1 MLIQKA
7 VTALST
13 FGGLGNLPFAP
24 GTWGSLVAI
33 PIGWFVIETFGN
45 TSLLFV
51 SFVVF
56 LIGVWASSQFAKHL
70 ETADPSSCVIDE
82 VAGQLT
88 VLSFFANDPVVML
101 SAFLTFRFFDII
113 KVWPTSWVD
122 KNIRGGF
129 GIMIDDIMAAAQS
142 IAVIKFA
149 LFFLY

>member
-1 MLIQKA
+1 MLIEKA

-24 GTWGSLVAI
+24 GTWGSLVAV
-33 PIGWFVIETFGN
+33 PIGWFVIEKFGN

-51 SFVVF
+51 SFGVF
-56 LIGVWASSQFAKHL
+56 VIGVWASSRFAKHRK
-70 ETADPSSCVIDE
+70 TADPSSCVIDE

-88 VLSFFANDPVVML
+88 VLSFFANDPVIML

-129 GIMIDDIMAAAQS
+129 GIMIDDIIAAIQS
-142 IAVIKFA
+142 IATMKFA

>member
-33 PIGWFVIETFGN
+33 PIGWVVIEVFGN

-56 LIGVWASSQFAKHL
+56 LMGVWASSQFAKHRK
-70 ETADPSSCVIDE
+70 TADPSSCVIDE

-88 VLSFFANDPVVML
+88 VLSFFANDPVIML

-129 GIMIDDIMAAAQS
+129 GIMIDDIIAASQS
-142 IAVIKFA
+142 IAVMKFA

>member
-7 VTALST
+7 IEALST
-13 FGGLGNLPFAP
+13 FGGVGDLPFAP

-33 PIGWFVIETFGN
+33 PIGWFVIEIFGN

-51 SFVVF
+51 SFGVF
-56 LIGVWASSQFAKHL
+56 VIGVWASSQFAKRRDS
-70 ETADPSSCVIDE
+70 ADPSSCVIDE

-88 VLSFFANDPVVML
+88 VLSFFANDPVIML
-101 SAFLTFRFFDII
+101 FAFLTFRFFDII

-122 KNIRGGF
+122 TNIHGGL
-129 GIMIDDIMAAAQS
+129 GIMIDDIIAAAQS
-142 IAVIKFA
+142 IAVMKFA

>member
-56 LIGVWASSQFAKHL
+56 LIGVWASSQFAKHR

-88 VLSFFANDPVVML
+88 VLSFFANDPVLML

-122 KNIRGGF
+122 NNIRGGF
-129 GIMIDDIMAAAQS
+129 GIMIDDIIAAAQS
-142 IAVIKFA
+142 IAVMKFA